1 MRFGSEPAVAVAWSD
16 GFELK
21 LFATDCFVLK
31 FVRLESFE
39 VLVLALALVIFGKR
53 GALIITKLSL

>member
-31 FVRLESFE
+31 FVRLESSE
-39 VLVLALALVIFGKR
+39 VLVVALVVFGKR